1 MFDGSNYSQEACH
14 YAAWMAK
21 LTQANVTVLYV
32 SPVRN
37 YEIPAIADLSGSL
50 GIQPYENLV
59 SQMQAIEAHK
69 ARFIREQSL
78 QPFSDLEAGST
89 LNLCMKPASLSM

>member
-1 MFDGSNYSQEACH
+1 MPNILVCSDGSNYSQEACH

-37 YEIPAIADLSGSL
+37 YEILPLLI
-50 GIQPYENLV
+50 
-59 SQMQAIEAHK
+59 
-69 ARFIREQSL
+69 
-78 QPFSDLEAGST
+78 
-89 LNLCMKPASLSM
+89 